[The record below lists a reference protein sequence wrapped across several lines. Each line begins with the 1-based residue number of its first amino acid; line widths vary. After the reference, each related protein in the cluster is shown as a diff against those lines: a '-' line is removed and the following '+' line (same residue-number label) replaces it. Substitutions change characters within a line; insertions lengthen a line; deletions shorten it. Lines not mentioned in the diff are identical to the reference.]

1 MEPLDYRAL
10 GFWWSLLQGAATG
23 LTVLWVWLTN
33 RQKVNG
39 EAIEKL
45 REGVGQ
51 DINSLDRRLISVEK
65 DLQRIPTHQDIAK
78 VHDRIN
84 ETNETVK
91 NMQGNLKQIS
101 RTVGLIHEHLLNG
114 GKR

>member
-1 MEPLDYRAL
+1 MQPMNYLALD
-10 GFWWSLLQGAATG
+10 FWWSLIQGAATG

-33 RQKVNG
+33 RQKVNS

-45 REGVGQ
+45 RDNISDNVTG
-51 DINSLDRRLISVEK
+51 LDRRLIAVEK
-65 DLQRIPTHQDIAK
+65 DLQRIPTHQDISK

-84 ETNETVK
+84 ETNENVK

>member
-1 MEPLDYRAL
+1 METLNYFALD
-10 GFWWSLLQGAATG
+10 FWWSLIQGLATG
-23 LTVLWVWLTN
+23 LTVLWVWLTT
-33 RQKVNG
+33 RQKVNS

-45 REGVGQ
+45 R
-51 DINSLDRRLISVEK
+51 DSINENVTSLDRRLIGVEK
-65 DLQRIPTHQDIAK
+65 DMQRIPTHSDLAK

-84 ETNETVK
+84 ETNENMK

-114 GKR
+114 GRR